1 VNAIRGLWR
10 NNRAGAYLF
19 LVLLLCYAYFFPRWG
34 DWNQN
39 SRLDLTMAVV
49 EDHTLHIDAY
59 AENTGDYALYEGHAY
74 SDKAP
79 GASFLGVPA
88 YAAFRQVVKGL
99 NLEPLLARL
108 ASGPAMAKTMAGEDQ
123 ASVMRKGYQA
133 AALYVVTL
141 LTSALPS
148 AILGVLIFDLLK
160 TVTSSVLP
168 RLSVA
173 LLYGWGT
180 GAFPYANA
188 FLGHQLAAAL
198 LFGAFYVLF
207 RTNPLAV
214 STSQLLLAGCLL
226 GYAFITE
233 YPAILI
239 VLPLLGY
246 AAFRLRTRPASLV
259 WVMLG
264 TVPSLGLLA
273 WYDYTIYGTVLPM
286 GYSYSA
292 LWQAEHSTGFL
303 SLTYPRLSVAWE
315 LLFGTYRGL
324 FNLSP
329 ALLFAVPGFVY
340 LWRERHNRVEG
351 LISLVAFLAF
361 LAFNSAS
368 CMWWGGFAVGPR
380 YLLPA
385 LPFLVWPIA
394 FYLRQHQGR
403 GTIIYLIAASL
414 SLASVWAQ
422 TLGGRIF
429 PRYERVPLVEVSLPN
444 LIKGNIAR
452 NLGMLMGLSGWA
464 SLLPLLL
471 GMAILGCG
479 LWRTIGDI
487 TVAPR
492 DVGLSESSDELGAAA
507 TPPPIHEGA
516 CRCEP

>member
-1 VNAIRGLWR
+1 MNAIRDLWR

-19 LVLLLCYAYFFPRWG
+19 LVLLLCYAFFFPRWG

-39 SRLDLTMAVV
+39 SRLDLTMAIV
-49 EDHTLHIDAY
+49 EQGTLRIDAY
-59 AENTGDYALYEGHAY
+59 VENTGDYALYEGHAY

-108 ASGPAMAKTMAGEDQ
+108 ASGAAMAKTMAGEDQ

-133 AALYVVTL
+133 GALYVVTL

-148 AILGVLIFDLLK
+148 AILGMLIFDLLN

-168 RLSVA
+168 RLAVA
-173 LLYGWGT
+173 LLYGLGT
-180 GAFPYANA
+180 GAFPYANT

-207 RTNPLAV
+207 RMNPLAV
-214 STSQLLLAGCLL
+214 NRPQLLLAGLLL
-226 GYAFITE
+226 GYALVTE

-239 VLPLLGY
+239 VLLLLGY
-246 AAFRLRTRPASLV
+246 AAFRLRAKPASLLWMV
-259 WVMLG
+259 LG
-264 TVPSLGLLA
+264 ILPSLCLLA
-273 WYDYTIYGTVLPM
+273 WYDYAIYGTVLPM
-286 GYSYSA
+286 GYRYSA

-303 SLTYPRLSVAWE
+303 SLTYPKLSIVWE

-329 ALLFAVPGFVY
+329 ALLLALPGFAY

-351 LISLVAFLAF
+351 LISLLAFLAF

-385 LPFLVWPIA
+385 LPFLVWPIVY
-394 FYLRQHQGR
+394 YLRQHQDR
-403 GTIIYLIAASL
+403 GTVVYLTAASL

-422 TLGGRIF
+422 TIGGRVF
-429 PRYERVPLVEVSLPN
+429 PRYERVPLAEVSLPN

-452 NLGMLMGLSGWA
+452 NLGMLVGLSGWS

-471 GMAILGCG
+471 GLAILGCG
-479 LWRTIGDI
+479 LWRSAGRV
-487 TVAPR
+487 TVAR
-492 DVGLSESSDELGAAA
+492 REAGLPQSDDELGAAA
-507 TPPPIHEGA
+507 TQPPINKGA